1 MALLSRTGS
10 VYGSMLPIGRA
21 AGGGPWQNDGTTW
34 SSLMTVDSGSFDI
47 ATTKAFNP
55 PWETAQEGECA
66 RSSNNAPMVTID
78 FSSNPQTITES
89 IYIQCCSMYHSW
101 AEITVDGVVYT
112 DSSTGTEEV
121 HPDVGTHTFN
131 ISGELTQ
138 IRLQNPN
145 SGGRTYL
152 EGIKIDGQWMVDGH
166 TGTYTEPNY
175 SVDFNGSDQ
184 NLTVDV
190 TGSGLDWGASES
202 FTFEC
207 WVKLDTMTNN
217 SSNSNY
223 QTIAG
228 RWETSNYCWLTD
240 VEPDGSW
247 QWYYGSGGGSIL
259 QANTGAGVITTDT
272 WYHLAVVKNGTT
284 ANMYVNGTSEH
295 SWTYNLAMSNN
306 STPVHIGDSPDT
318 TSRWDGHISNLRF
331 TVGQALYTSNFT
343 PPTEP
348 LTTTSQGAAAPNVKL
363 LCCQGSFAWKATKNI
378 FGKITNKPSFS
389 GGAEVTSDNPF
400 S

>member
-21 AGGGPWQNDGTTW
+21 AGGGTWDNDGTTW
-34 SSLMTVDSGSFDI
+34 SNLMTVASGSFDI

-55 PWETAQEGECA
+55 PWQTAQEGEAA
-66 RSSNNAPMVTID
+66 RTSNNAPMVTID
-78 FSSNPQTITES
+78 LSSNPQTITES

-101 AEITVDGVVYT
+101 AEITVDGTVYT
-112 DSSTGTEEV
+112 NSSTGTEEV

-152 EGIKIDGQWMVDGH
+152 EGIKIDGQWMKDGH

-175 SVDFNGSDQ
+175 SVDFDGSTQ
-184 NLTVDV
+184 ELQIDV
-190 TGSGLDWGASES
+190 TGSGMDWGASES
-202 FTFEC
+202 YTFEC
-207 WVKLDTMTNN
+207 WVKLDTMTGTNA
-217 SSNSNY
+217 NY

-228 RWETSNYCWLTD
+228 RWGSSNYCWLTD

-247 QWYYGSGGGSIL
+247 QWYYGTGASTIQS
-259 QANTGAGVITTDT
+259 AATGAGVISADT
-272 WYHLAVVKNGTT
+272 WYHLAVVKNGAT

-295 SWTYNLAMSNN
+295 SWTYGNYAMSNN
-306 STPVHIGDSPDT
+306 SQMMFIGDSPDT
-318 TSRWDGHISNLRF
+318 TSRWNGHVSNLRW

-343 PPTEP
+343 PPTSP
-348 LTTTSQGAAAPNVKL
+348 LTTTSQGATASNVKL
-363 LCCQGSFAWKATKNI
+363 LCCQGSFPWKATKNI
-378 FGKITNKPSFS
+378 FGKISNAPNFS
-389 GGAEVTSDNPF
+389 SGAETSTDNPF